1 MKIFNDKNLINTAL
15 NQLYRLISGPMM
27 LLFIPLFLTQEE
39 QGYWYTFTSLAALA
53 IFADLGFSTI
63 ILQFAAHEF
72 AFLKFKDNGEIEGDC
87 IHLRKLADFFRFSV
101 KWLIIIVSI
110 VFPLIILYGFY
121 FIGLKEN
128 IAITW
133 KIPWLIYAFSSAI
146 VFIYSSLLYFFEG
159 CNLVAK
165 VEFIR
170 FKVSAITSII
180 VLLGL
185 FFKIKLYALALSLLI
200 SFLYGLYM
208 LYKNFN
214 IAMKQLWNISKM
226 QYYSWKKEFFNLIW
240 RYALSWC
247 SGYFIFQIF
256 VPLSF
261 NYYDATFAGKIGLS
275 NSIWTA
281 VMSISNI
288 FIVSKTPY
296 INMLVSKKLWIEL
309 DRILKNIFVKLV
321 GTYILGMIS
330 FFLLYYILYD
340 KLFIFQRLL
349 DVYSMLILSICWFL
363 QLIVGFMATYLRA
376 HKKEPL
382 MYISTFCAVYVSI
395 STFFI
400 VNNFPSDYLF
410 LGFLTSFIFVLPTV
424 MYIFYLQRKEDYNIR

>member
-1 MKIFNDKNLINTAL
+1 MLKLDKSLINTAL

-72 AFLKFKDNGEIEGDC
+72 AFLKFKDNGEIEGDY

-121 FIGLKEN
+121 FIGLREN
-128 IAITW
+128 IDITW

-159 CNLVAK
+159 CNSVAK

-180 VLLGL
+180 LLLGL

-214 IAMKQLWNISKM
+214 IAMRQLWNISKV

-261 NYYDATFAGKIGLS
+261 NYYDSIFAGKVGLS
-275 NSIWTA
+275 NSIWLA

-288 FIVSKTPY
+288 FLVAKTPY
-296 INMLVSKKLWIEL
+296 INMLISKKMWLEL
-309 DRILKNIFVKLV
+309 DITLKNIFIKLI
-321 GTYILGMIS
+321 GTYILGLIS
-330 FFLLYYILYD
+330 FFVLYITLYN
-340 KLFIFQRLL
+340 KIFIFQRLL
-349 DVYSMLILSICWFL
+349 DKYTMLMLSVCWLL
-363 QLIVGFMATYLRA
+363 QLIVNFMAVYLRA

-382 MYISTFCAVYVSI
+382 MYVSIFCAVYVSI

-400 VNNFPSDYLF
+400 VNNYPNEYLF
-410 LGFLTSFIFVLPTV
+410 LGFLTSFIFVLPISI
-424 MYIFYLQRKEDYNIR
+424 YIFYLQRKEDWKTK

>member
-72 AFLKFKDNGEIEGDC
+72 AFLKFKDNGEIEGDY

-121 FIGLKEN
+121 FIGLRED
-128 IAITW
+128 IDITW

-159 CNLVAK
+159 CNSVAK

-170 FKVSAITSII
+170 FKVSVITSII
-180 VLLGL
+180 LLLGL

-214 IAMKQLWNISKM
+214 IAMKQLWDISRV
-226 QYYSWKKEFFNLIW
+226 QYYSWKKEIFNLIW
-240 RYALSWC
+240 KYALSWC

-281 VMSISNI
+281 IMSISNI
-288 FIVSKTPY
+288 FIVSKMPY

-309 DRILKNIFVKLV
+309 DRILKNIFLKLV

-330 FFLLYYILYD
+330 FFLLYYILYN

-349 DVYSMLILSICWFL
+349 DLYSMLILSICWFL
-363 QLIVGFMATYLRA
+363 QLIVSFMATYLRA

-382 MYISTFCAVYVSI
+382 MYISIFCAVYVSI

-424 MYIFYLQRKEDYNIR
+424 MYIFYLQRKEDYKIR

>member
-1 MKIFNDKNLINTAL
+1 MKLFNDKNLINTAL
-15 NQLYRLISGPMM
+15 NQLYKLISGPMM

-53 IFADLGFSTI
+53 IFADLGFSNI

-72 AFLKFKDNGEIEGDC
+72 AFLRFKRNGEIEGDYV
-87 IHLRKLADFFRFSV
+87 HLRKLADFFRFSV
-101 KWLIIIVSI
+101 KWLGVIVSI

-121 FIGLKEN
+121 FINLKEDEN
-128 IAITW
+128 ITW
-133 KIPWLIYAFSSAI
+133 RIPWLIYAFSSAI
-146 VFIYSSLLYFFEG
+146 VFVYSSLLYFFEG
-159 CNLVAK
+159 CNSVAK

-170 FKVSAITSII
+170 FKISLITSTI
-180 VLLGL
+180 VLIGL
-185 FFKIKLYALALSLLI
+185 FFEIKLYALALSLLI
-200 SFLYGLYM
+200 SFLYGLFM

-214 IAMKQLWNISKM
+214 IAMRQLWKISRE

-261 NYYDATFAGKIGLS
+261 NYYDSIFAGKVGLS
-275 NSIWTA
+275 NSIWLA

-288 FIVSKTPY
+288 FLVAKTPY
-296 INMLVSKKLWIEL
+296 INMLISKKMWLEL
-309 DRILKNIFVKLV
+309 DITLKNIFIKLI
-321 GTYILGMIS
+321 GTYILGLIS
-330 FFLLYYILYD
+330 FFVLYITLYN
-340 KLFIFQRLL
+340 KIFIFQRLL
-349 DVYSMLILSICWFL
+349 DKYTMLMLSVCWLL
-363 QLIVGFMATYLRA
+363 QLIVNFMAVYLRA

-382 MYISTFCAVYVSI
+382 MYVSIFCAVYVSI

-400 VNNFPSDYLF
+400 VNNYPNEYLF
-410 LGFLTSFIFVLPTV
+410 LGFLTSFIFVLPISI
-424 MYIFYLQRKEDYNIR
+424 YIFYLQRKEDWKTK